1 MAKPLADNARRTVD
15 ARPRFALS
23 GQAGDSLRGI
33 RGEIFWEMKCSKT
46 GKVTRGHL
54 KNIVTLDAS
63 ILIARL
69 MKGTGTGT
77 PHQSEPSFGI
87 YALAVGTGDL
97 SWNLQSPPPAT
108 NTQRS
113 LWNELARIVISTT
126 NFITQE
132 GTISGVPTNIVDF
145 ISTFSESEA
154 VGPIVEMGLLGGDI
168 STNLSIRNPVLPPNG
183 LYDPVVDLVG
193 LDTLVNYL
201 TFPVINKPN
210 TATLTWTWRL
220 TF

>member
-1 MAKPLADNARRTVD
+1 MAKPLTDSTKKIADSRPNAALQGYTRD
-15 ARPRFALS
+15 AF
-23 GQAGDSLRGI
+23 RGI
-33 RGEIFWEMKCSKT
+33 RGEVFWEMKCSIT
-46 GKVTRGHL
+46 GKVTRGHF
-54 KNIVTLDAS
+54 KNVVTLDAS

-69 MKGTGTGT
+69 MKGTGSAT

-97 SWNLQSPPPAT
+97 SWNLQAPPPAT
-108 NTQRS
+108 NTERS
-113 LWNELARIVISTT
+113 LWNEMARVAISTT

-132 GTISGVPTNIVDF
+132 GTISGIPTNIVDYT
-145 ISTFSESEA
+145 STFSESEA
-154 VGPIVEMGLLGGDI
+154 VGPIVEMGLIGGDL

-183 LYDPVVDLVG
+183 LYDPTVDLVG